1 MAAFAHLVRM
11 LGRAFYTDVPGDERK
26 ALAPHALVPVVLDAM
41 TRREWVKEDNLAG
54 ELGLHPKQIRKVLR
68 FLHEEQLICREFR
81 KERGVA
87 DGDAPAK
94 SFTHSY
100 SCLDYSRCVDVAR
113 YRLHFMVKDIKV
125 KLDEKDKVSTYRCKR
140 CGAAYTSFDIMGMVI
155 DPEDFSFHCERC
167 GGALEDEEGDDEK
180 RRLYKR
186 DLRLLKDKIEQQ
198 VQPLAAQL
206 QKVKD
211 DEPPDYGTLQD
222 WYRAVLKAEQAGQA
236 GGEAPGAADL
246 AVDLGEKG
254 EAAPAAPAKALPAFL
269 VGSSVQ
275 AQAAGPAAAERAPG
289 PAGAAAA
296 QPQPQP
302 QQQANY
308 EAFVNAYLKR
318 QQQGGTEPPAKK
330 ARAEAETPAP
340 PAADAADAAD
350 EGDEDVEWED

>member
-26 ALAPHALVPVVLDAM
+26 ALAPHALVPMVLDAM

-87 DGDAPAK
+87 EGDAPAK

-113 YRLHFMVKDIKV
+113 YRLHFMVKDIKA

-167 GGALEDEEGDDEK
+167 GGALEDEEGDE
-180 RRLYKR
+180 LI
-186 DLRLLKDKIEQQ
+186 L
-198 VQPLAAQL
+198 
-206 QKVKD
+206 D
-211 DEPPDYGTLQD
+211 DEL
-222 WYRAVLKAEQAGQA
+222 
-236 GGEAPGAADL
+236 
-246 AVDLGEKG
+246 
-254 EAAPAAPAKALPAFL
+254 
-269 VGSSVQ
+269 
-275 AQAAGPAAAERAPG
+275 
-289 PAGAAAA
+289 
-296 QPQPQP
+296 
-302 QQQANY
+302 
-308 EAFVNAYLKR
+308 EAFVL
-318 QQQGGTEPPAKK
+318 ECVK
-330 ARAEAETPAP
+330 ARDPKWLPMGRALCLPNDSRPAP
-340 PAADAADAAD
+340 SLEEQVALLQKT
-350 EGDEDVEWED
+350 VEALVKQQSK